1 MHNFTEDKRTSSQM
15 SLRLVSPSATM
26 DLTISYTSS
35 LLHTSHTPS
44 HASTSSCRGTQANT
58 QGRQSHGATGSL
70 AGPIGFIQGSQA
82 GETKTMLNESSGD
95 SPCPANPIAA
105 ALLNRVDSTTTI
117 STSLH
122 GPSAIT
128 SEQ

>member
-70 AGPIGFIQGSQA
+70 AGPIGFIQGNQA
-82 GETKTMLNESSGD
+82 GEAKAMLLNESRATAPAQLIR
-95 SPCPANPIAA
+95 SPLPCSIEWTPVPPCVQASMVQVP
-105 ALLNRVDSTTTI
+105 
-117 STSLH
+117 
-122 GPSAIT
+122 
-128 SEQ
+128 